1 MIALSSRFSIDC
13 KSLWIYSAP
22 KVNANAYPDGKI
34 RGVIL
39 FWFRVSTSNQSN
51 RTFTN

>member
-22 KVNANAYPDGKI
+22 KVNAKAYADGKT
-34 RGVIL
+34 RKVVL
-39 FWFRVSTSNQSN
+39 FWFVV
-51 RTFTN
+51 